1 VGVSQP
7 DSLTE
12 RYGAPSPVAR
22 HALVTVVVVVAAAF
36 LGWLGWSAVSHGD
49 PEVTSALLTF
59 HVEDEHRVT
68 ARVDVRL
75 DDEDVVATCLL
86 RAIAEDHTVVGELQF
101 EVRASDLAG
110 GSVVERQI
118 RTERRATSV
127 ERVGCTTPDQQR
139 PR

>member
-1 VGVSQP
+1 MSQQ

-22 HALVTVVVVVAAAF
+22 RALVAVVVVVTAAF
-36 LGWLGWSAVSHGD
+36 LGWLGWAAFFHGD
-49 PEVTSALLTF
+49 PDVNSGLVTFDVPT
-59 HVEDEHRVT
+59 EHRAT
-68 ARVDVRL
+68 ARVEVRL

-86 RAIAEDHTVVGELQF
+86 RAFAEDDHTVVGELHF
-101 EVRASDLAG
+101 VVRAADLDDG
-110 GSVVERQI
+110 TILDRDI

-127 ERVGCTTPDQQR
+127 EMVGCTTKDQQR

>member
-1 VGVSQP
+1 MSQS

-22 HALVTVVVVVAAAF
+22 RALVALVVVVAGAF
-36 LGWLGWSAVSHGD
+36 GGWLLWTGLFHGD
-49 PEVTSALLTF
+49 PEVSSQLVSFT
-59 HVEDEHRVT
+59 VDDEHQVT

-86 RAIAEDHTVVGELQF
+86 RALAEDHTVVGELQF
-101 EVRASDLAG
+101 EVRAADLTSG
-110 GSVVERQI
+110 NLLERRI

-127 ERVGCTTPDQQR
+127 ERVGCTTADQQR

>member
-1 VGVSQP
+1 VSQQ

-22 HALVTVVVVVAAAF
+22 HALVTVIVVVAAAF
-36 LGWLGWSAVSHGD
+36 LGWLAWTALFHGD
-49 PEVTSALLTF
+49 PDVTSEMVSST
-59 HVEDEHRVT
+59 VDDEHQVT

-86 RAIAEDHTVVGELQF
+86 RAIAEDHTVVGELHF
-101 EVRASDLAG
+101 DVRAGDLEDG
-110 GSVVERQI
+110 TVLEREI

-127 ERVGCTTPDQQR
+127 EAVGCTTPDQQR

>member
-1 VGVSQP
+1 VSQQ

-22 HALVTVVVVVAAAF
+22 RVLVTVIVLVAAAF
-36 LGWLGWSAVSHGD
+36 LGWLAWTAFFHGD
-49 PEVTSALLTF
+49 PDVSSELVSFT
-59 HVEDEHRVT
+59 VDDEHQVT

-75 DDEDVVATCLL
+75 DEEDVVATCLL
-86 RAIAEDHTVVGELQF
+86 RAIAEDHTVVGELHF
-101 EVRASDLAG
+101 DVRAADLE
-110 GSVVERQI
+110 GSNVLEREI

-127 ERVGCTTPDQQR
+127 DPVGCTTTGQQR

>member
-1 VGVSQP
+1 VSQQ

-22 HALVTVVVVVAAAF
+22 RALVTVVVVVAAAF
-36 LGWLGWSAVSHGD
+36 LGWLAWTALFHCDPDVSSELVSFTVD
-49 PEVTSALLTF
+49 
-59 HVEDEHRVT
+59 DEHQVT

-75 DDEDVVATCLL
+75 DDEGVVASCLL
-86 RAIAEDHTVVGELQF
+86 RAVAEDHTVVGELDF
-101 EVRASDLAG
+101 DVRASDLEDG
-110 GSVVERQI
+110 NVLEREI

-127 ERVGCTTPDQQR
+127 EAVGCTTADQQR

>member
-1 VGVSQP
+1 MSQQ

-22 HALVTVVVVVAAAF
+22 RALVAVVVVVAAAF
-36 LGWLGWSAVSHGD
+36 LGWLGWTAFFHGD
-49 PEVTSALLTF
+49 PDVTSELVTF
-59 HVEDEHRVT
+59 NVDDEHRVT
-68 ARVDVRL
+68 TRVDVRI

-86 RAIAEDHTVVGELQF
+86 RAIAEDHTVVGELSF
-101 EVRASDLAG
+101 EVRASDLDDG
-110 GSVVERQI
+110 NVLERVI

-127 ERVGCTTPDQQR
+127 DPIGCTTADQQR

>member
-1 VGVSQP
+1 VSQP

-22 HALVTVVVVVAAAF
+22 SALVAMVVVVAGAF
-36 LGWLGWSAVSHGD
+36 GGWLVWTGLFHGD
-49 PEVTSALLTF
+49 PDVSSQLVSYT
-59 HVEDEHRVT
+59 VDDEHQVT

-86 RAIAEDHTVVGELQF
+86 RALAEDHTVVGELQF
-101 EVRASDLAG
+101 EVRAADLAG
-110 GSVVERQI
+110 GNLLERRI

-127 ERVGCTTPDQQR
+127 DRVGCTTPDQQR

>member
-1 VGVSQP
+1 MSQQ

-22 HALVTVVVVVAAAF
+22 RALVTVIVVVAAAF
-36 LGWLGWSAVSHGD
+36 LGWLAWTAFFHGNPDVSSELVSFTVD
-49 PEVTSALLTF
+49 
-59 HVEDEHRVT
+59 DEHQVT

-86 RAIAEDHTVVGELQF
+86 RAIAEDHTIVGELHF
-101 EVRASDLAG
+101 DVRAADLEG
-110 GSVVERQI
+110 GNVLEREI

-127 ERVGCTTPDQQR
+127 DPVGCTTTGQQR